1 MKKIILI
8 FILSLF
14 LNSSVFAKN
23 DTHKYYPDIFD
34 KLQVC
39 IAFYEFTLLKNS
51 ENIATKKI
59 RLYALELNKYKNFN
73 ISEIDIKN
81 NTKKVIK
88 FFNSLP
94 LTNKNLTNHLK
105 QKYQKTCDWLISN
118 EGINWFDV
126 FEAVENEQ
134 KLFAQAIET
143 FNHVF
148 FLNEHLILEPKSQQ
162 AQATTEPFDVNVFLN
177 TQKTKEEIS
186 EIFINKV
193 KKQYFV
199 ISIVA
204 SLLVI
209 ISFYFRKKIKIYF
222 KKIYSQLSKIEKG
235 LFRIFIVLSIA
246 WIVGSFLYF
255 QHMFSLNYSG
265 EIQGGIMY
273 TTERA
278 PYDILISA
286 LVLFLPIP
294 ITMLI
299 FLIVKWIIKGFK

>member
-23 DTHKYYPDIFD
+23 DRHKYYPDIFD

-51 ENIATKKI
+51 ENTATKKI

-105 QKYQKTCDWLISN
+105 QKYQKTCNELISN
-118 EGINWFDV
+118 EGINFFDAI
-126 FEAVENEQ
+126 EWVENEQ
-134 KLFAQAIET
+134 KLFAQAVET
-143 FNHVF
+143 FNPLFH
-148 FLNEHLILEPKSQQ
+148 LNEHLILEPKSQQ